1 MFASTIIPVILTA
14 LVSGVVAQNGTDVL
28 TTGQLGNATVV
39 ENNPLGQT
47 YVATLPATSFF
58 NPTDPLGNIKG
69 SVSAVANPN
78 GIGVQFKVSFSN
90 FPTSGGPFIYHLHDA
105 PVPADGNCTNTLAH
119 LDPFIRGEVLPCN
132 SSFPQ
137 TCQVGDLSGKH
148 GKISVDPFVA
158 SYSDD
163 FAATLPGL
171 GSFFG
176 NRSLTIHFGNKTRI
190 TCANFTLQGTSTGGS
205 NSTPTGSPIQY
216 TGAAVK
222 NAAPALSLMGLAAL
236 ALAL

>member
-90 FPTSGGPFIYHLHDA
+90 FPTSGGPFSMY
-105 PVPADGNCTNTLAH
+105 
-119 LDPFIRGEVLPCN
+119 LPLN
-132 SSFPQ
+132 YLLLLMRYQSTTSTMHQFQPMVTAQ
-137 TCQVGDLSGKH
+137 IPWH
-148 GKISVDPFVA
+148 ISILL
-158 SYSDD
+158 
-163 FAATLPGL
+163 FAA
-171 GSFFG
+171 
-176 NRSLTIHFGNKTRI
+176 R
-190 TCANFTLQGTSTGGS
+190 
-205 NSTPTGSPIQY
+205 
-216 TGAAVK
+216 
-222 NAAPALSLMGLAAL
+222 
-236 ALAL
+236 